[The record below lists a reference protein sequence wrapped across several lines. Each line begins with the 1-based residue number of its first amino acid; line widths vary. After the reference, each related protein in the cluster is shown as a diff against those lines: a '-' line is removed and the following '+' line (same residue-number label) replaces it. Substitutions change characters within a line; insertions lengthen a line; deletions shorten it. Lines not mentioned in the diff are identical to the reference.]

1 MKMRVVIGA
10 LTAILLAVPA
20 AGAVESYDQ
29 CLELIAR
36 DAYQA
41 EREAGEWAR
50 FGGGGAPARHCY
62 ALALIEIGAPSKA
75 IDELLGIAAEEASL
89 TDPAR
94 ADVLVQ
100 AGEMLLEE
108 GDDVTAAVVAEQALR
123 LAPRDGDVLGL
134 RASVRI
140 ARGAYKDALTDL
152 NEAIARN
159 GPLPRLLLLRASAH
173 RQSGALIEARDDA
186 TYATE
191 LEPRMAAAWL
201 ERGRI
206 EARIKDRDSARDSLL
221 EAIDLDRDGEIGKTA
236 QNVLQRM
243 EAGLD

>member
-1 MKMRVVIGA
+1 MYGMVNQGIKDYVTDNLGEPTWRKILEKSGLDSDQFETMLA
-10 LTAILLAVPA
+10 YDDDLTYKLVFA
-20 AGAVESYDQ
+20 AS
-29 CLELIAR
+29 
-36 DAYQA
+36 
-41 EREAGEWAR
+41 
-50 FGGGGAPARHCY
+50 
-62 ALALIEIGAPSKA
+62 
-75 IDELLGIAAEEASL
+75 
-89 TDPAR
+89 
-94 ADVLVQ
+94 
-100 AGEMLLEE
+100 
-108 GDDVTAAVVAEQALR
+108 
-123 LAPRDGDVLGL
+123 DVLGL

>member
-1 MKMRVVIGA
+1 MRVVIGA
-10 LTAILLAVPA
+10 FAGLLLSAPPVS
-20 AGAVESYDQ
+20 AVETYDQ
-29 CLELIAR
+29 CLELIAKDPR
-36 DAYQA
+36 QA
-41 EREAGEWAR
+41 EREAGDWAR
-50 FGGGGAPARHCY
+50 FGGGGASARHCY

-100 AGEMLLEE
+100 AGEMLLDE
-108 GDDVTAAVVAEQALR
+108 GDDVTAGVVAEQALR
-123 LAPRDGDVLGL
+123 LAPRNGAVLAL
-134 RASVRI
+134 RAAVRI
-140 ARGAYKDALTDL
+140 ARGAYRDALTDL
-152 NEAIARN
+152 NEAINRD

-191 LEPRMAAAWL
+191 LEPRMAEAWL

-206 EARIKDRDSARDSLL
+206 EARIKDRDNARDSLL
-221 EAIDLDRDGEIGKTA
+221 EAIALDRDGDIGKTA

-243 EAGLD
+243 EAGID

>member
-1 MKMRVVIGA
+1 MRVVIGA
-10 LTAILLAVPA
+10 IAGLLLTALPA
-20 AGAVESYDQ
+20 AAVENYDQ
-29 CLELIAR
+29 CLELIAQ
-36 DAYQA
+36 DPQKA
-41 EREAGEWAR
+41 EREAGDWAR

-75 IDELLGIAAEEASL
+75 IDELLGIAAEEAALS
-89 TDPAR
+89 DPAR

-108 GDDVTAAVVAEQALR
+108 GDDVTAGVVAEQALR
-123 LAPRDGDVLGL
+123 LAPRDGGVLGL
-134 RASVRI
+134 RAAVRI

-152 NEAIARN
+152 NEAIARH
-159 GPLPRLLLLRASAH
+159 GPVPRLLLLRASAH
-173 RQSGALIEARDDA
+173 RQSGGLIEARDDA

-191 LEPRMAAAWL
+191 LEPRMAEAWL

-206 EARIKDRDSARDSLL
+206 EARIKDRESARDSLL
-221 EAIDLDRDGEIGKTA
+221 EAIALDREGEIGKTA

-243 EAGLD
+243 EAGID